1 MFDELQLGLYEGKKN
16 EQERIVKAIRQM
28 QKKHNSNFISGNDLI
43 DIIFEKNK
51 ETVKFEYEGWD

>member
-16 EQERIVKAIRQM
+16 EQERIVNAIRQM

-43 DIIFEKNK
+43 DIIFEKTK
-51 ETVKFEYEGWD
+51 KDHPFQWEGWD